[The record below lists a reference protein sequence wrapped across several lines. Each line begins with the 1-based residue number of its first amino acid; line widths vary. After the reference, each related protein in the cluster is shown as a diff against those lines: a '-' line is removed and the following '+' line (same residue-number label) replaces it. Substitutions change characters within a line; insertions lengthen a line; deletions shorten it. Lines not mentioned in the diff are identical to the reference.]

1 MINFQLLNERKEL
14 PLTQNK
20 TTLLTCFLLKF
31 FDVRSGF
38 LKKIFVSIGILSM
51 ASLVVLVLLLLFMD
65 KPPMEDFNKC
75 IEIMTKAK
83 KINAD
88 VYAPE
93 YYQSAETNYKYAF
106 IELRRQNEKLFF
118 QRNFSKARELIVTA
132 IIKAELAQNA
142 SGTNKDTQKAR
153 FLKETE
159 LLRKKLISYHDFFI
173 KLPLRPQTRKDY
185 EFGKL
190 SLEESVNA
198 FEKGDVN
205 KANKKLNEGKSR
217 ISYADAEVNAHL
229 KEYFSR
235 FAKWQQWV
243 ASTISS
249 SAANRS
255 YAFVVDKIK
264 HKGFLYY
271 NGKLSK
277 EFDVEFGRNWIG
289 DKLYAGDNA
298 TPEGR
303 YMVTRK
309 KAGRESGYYKAMML
323 NYPNE
328 EDRAEFAV
336 RRRSGQIPKSRGIG
350 GLIEIHGNG
359 GKGADWTKGCVALS
373 DDKIDELFSKLSVG
387 SPVTI
392 VGSTVSLSD
401 LLN

>member
-1 MINFQLLNERKEL
+1 
-14 PLTQNK
+14 
-20 TTLLTCFLLKF
+20 
-31 FDVRSGF
+31 VRSGF
-38 LKKIFVSIGILSM
+38 IKKIFVSIGILSLV
-51 ASLVVLVLLLLFMD
+51 SLVILVLLILFMD
-65 KPPMEDFNKC
+65 KPPMEDFKKC
-75 IEIMTKAK
+75 NEIMTKAK
-83 KINAD
+83 KVNAD
-88 VYAPE
+88 VYAPD
-93 YYQSAETNYKYAF
+93 YYQAAETNYKYAF
-106 IELRRQNEKLFF
+106 IELKRQNEKLFF
-118 QRNFSKARELIVTA
+118 QRKFSKARELIARA
-132 IIKAELAQNA
+132 ILKAELAQNE

-153 FLKETE
+153 FLKEAE
-159 LLRKKLISYHDFFI
+159 LLRKKLDSYHDFFI
-173 KLPLRPQTRKDY
+173 KLPLRTQTRKDY

-190 SLEESVNA
+190 SVEESLNA
-198 FEKGDVN
+198 FEKGDFM

-235 FAKWQQWV
+235 FSKWQQWV
-243 ASTISS
+243 QSTIAT
-249 SAANRS
+249 SANTRS
-255 YAFVVDKIK
+255 YALVIDKIK

-271 NGKLSK
+271 NGKLNR
-277 EFDVEFGRNWIG
+277 EYDVEFGRNWIG

-303 YMVTRK
+303 YMVSGK
-309 KAGRESGYYKAMML
+309 KNSGKSGYYKAMML
-323 NYPNE
+323 NYPNA
-328 EDRAEFAV
+328 EDRANYAA

-373 DDKIDELFSKLSVG
+373 DDKIDELYGKLSVG

>member
-1 MINFQLLNERKEL
+1 
-14 PLTQNK
+14 
-20 TTLLTCFLLKF
+20 
-31 FDVRSGF
+31 
-38 LKKIFVSIGILSM
+38 
-51 ASLVVLVLLLLFMD
+51 
-65 KPPMEDFNKC
+65 MEDFSKC
-75 IEIMTKAK
+75 NEIMTKAK
-83 KINAD
+83 NSNAD

-93 YYQSAETNYKYAF
+93 YYQAAETNYKYAF
-106 IELRRQNEKLFF
+106 IDLKRQNEKIFF
-118 QRNFSKARELIVTA
+118 QRNYSKARELIILA
-132 IIKAELAQNA
+132 ILKAELAQNA
-142 SGTNKDTQKAR
+142 CGTNKDTQKAR

-159 LLRKKLISYHDFFI
+159 LLRKKLDSYHDFFI
-173 KLPLRPQTRKDY
+173 KLPLRIQTRKDY

-190 SLEESVNA
+190 SVEESLNA
-198 FEKGDVN
+198 FEKGDFM

-243 ASTISS
+243 ASTISA
-249 SAANRS
+249 SATNKC

-271 NGKLSK
+271 NGKLNK
-277 EFDVEFGRNWIG
+277 EYDVEFGRNWIG
-289 DKLYAGDNA
+289 DKQYAGDNA

-303 YMVTRK
+303 YMISRK
-309 KAGRESGYYKAMML
+309 KNSRDSGYYKAMML

-328 EDRAEFAV
+328 EDRANFAA
-336 RRRSGQIPKSRGIG
+336 RIRSGQIPKSRGIG

-359 GKGADWTKGCVALS
+359 GKGVDWTKGCVALS

>member
-1 MINFQLLNERKEL
+1 LYHLNIFSVK
-14 PLTQNK
+14 
-20 TTLLTCFLLKF
+20 
-31 FDVRSGF
+31 SGF
-38 LKKIFVSIGILSM
+38 FKKIFVAIGIISM
-51 ASLVVLVLLLLFMD
+51 SFLIIMVLLILFMD
-65 KPPMEDFNKC
+65 KPPMEDFGKC
-75 IEIMTKAK
+75 NEIMTKAK

-93 YYQSAETNYKYAF
+93 YFQSAETNYRYAF
-106 IELRRQNEKLFF
+106 IELKRQNEKLFF
-118 QRNFSKARELIVTA
+118 KRNYSKARELIALA
-132 IIKAELAQNA
+132 ILKAELARNS

-159 LLRKKLISYHDFFI
+159 LLRKKLDSYHDFFI
-173 KLPLRPQTRKDY
+173 KLPLRIQTRKDY

-190 SLEESVNA
+190 SVEESLNA
-198 FEKGDVN
+198 FEKGDFM

-217 ISYADAEVNAHL
+217 ISYADAEVNEHL

-235 FAKWQQWV
+235 FSKWQHWV
-243 ASTISS
+243 QSTIAT
-249 SAANRS
+249 SASNKC
-255 YAFVVDKIK
+255 YALVIDKIK
-264 HKGFLYY
+264 HKGFLYL
-271 NGKLSK
+271 NGKLNK
-277 EFDVEFGRNWIG
+277 EYDVEFGRNWIG

-303 YMVTRK
+303 YMVSRK
-309 KAGRESGYYKAMML
+309 KSARDSGYYKAMML

-328 EDRAEFAV
+328 EDRANYAA

-350 GLIEIHGNG
+350 GLIEIHGDG
-359 GKGADWTKGCVALS
+359 GKGVDWTKGCVALTN
-373 DDKIDELFSKLSVG
+373 DKIDELYNKLSVG

>member
-1 MINFQLLNERKEL
+1 M
-14 PLTQNK
+14 
-20 TTLLTCFLLKF
+20 
-31 FDVRSGF
+31 DVYTPKKNSVKSGIY
-38 LKKIFVSIGILSM
+38 KKIFVSFGILSL
-51 ASLVVLVLLLLFMD
+51 ASLIVLVLLILFMD
-65 KPPMEDFNKC
+65 SPPMEDFRKC
-75 IEIMTKAK
+75 NEIMSRAK

-93 YYQSAETNYKYAF
+93 YYQAAETNYKYAF
-106 IELRRQNEKLFF
+106 IELKRQNEKLFF
-118 QRNFSKARELIVTA
+118 QRNFSKARELIINA
-132 IIKAELAQNA
+132 ILKAELAQNA

-159 LLRKKLISYHDFFI
+159 LLRKKLDSYHDFFI
-173 KLPLRPQTRKDY
+173 KLPLQIQTRKDY

-190 SLEESVNA
+190 SVEESLNA
-198 FEKGDVN
+198 FEKGDIN
-205 KANKKLNEGKSR
+205 KANQKLNEGKAR

-229 KEYFSR
+229 KEYFAR
-235 FAKWQQWV
+235 FPKWQIWV
-243 ASTISS
+243 KNTIAAS
-249 SAANRS
+249 ANTKS
-255 YAFVVDKIK
+255 YALVIDKIK

-277 EFDVEFGRNWIG
+277 EYDVEFGKNWIG
-289 DKLYAGDNA
+289 DKLYSGDNA

-309 KAGRESGYYKAMML
+309 KNSKDSGYYKAMML

-328 EDRAEFAV
+328 EDRAEFAA
-336 RRRSGQIPKSRGIG
+336 RRRSGQIPRSRGIG

-359 GKGADWTKGCVALS
+359 GKGVDWTRGCVALS
-373 DDKIDELFSKLSVG
+373 DDKIDELYNKLSVG

>member
-1 MINFQLLNERKEL
+1 M
-14 PLTQNK
+14 
-20 TTLLTCFLLKF
+20 
-31 FDVRSGF
+31 RSG
-38 LKKIFVSIGILSM
+38 LYKKIFASIGILILV
-51 ASLVVLVLLLLFMD
+51 SLVVLALLILFMD
-65 KPPMEDFNKC
+65 KPPMEDFSKC
-75 IEIMTKAK
+75 NEIMAKAK
-83 KINAD
+83 NSNAD

-93 YYQSAETNYKYAF
+93 YYQAAETNYKYAF
-106 IELRRQNEKLFF
+106 IDLKRQNEKIFF
-118 QRNFSKARELIVTA
+118 QRNYSKARELIILA
-132 IIKAELAQNA
+132 ILKAELAQNA
-142 SGTNKDTQKAR
+142 CGTNKDTQKAR

-159 LLRKKLISYHDFFI
+159 LLRKKLDSYHDFFI
-173 KLPLRPQTRKDY
+173 KLPLRIQTRKDY

-190 SLEESVNA
+190 SVEESLNA
-198 FEKGDVN
+198 FEKGDFM

-243 ASTISS
+243 ASTISA
-249 SAANRS
+249 SATNKC
-255 YAFVVDKIK
+255 YALVVDKIK

-271 NGKLSK
+271 NGKLNK
-277 EFDVEFGRNWIG
+277 EYDVEFGRNWIG
-289 DKLYAGDNA
+289 DKQYAGDNA

-303 YMVTRK
+303 YMISRK
-309 KAGRESGYYKAMML
+309 KNSRDSGYYKAMML

-328 EDRAEFAV
+328 EDRANFAA
-336 RRRSGQIPKSRGIG
+336 RIRSGQIPKSRGIG

-359 GKGADWTKGCVALS
+359 GKGVDWTKGCVALS

>member
-1 MINFQLLNERKEL
+1 LDA
-14 PLTQNK
+14 
-20 TTLLTCFLLKF
+20 LLKKIS
-31 FDVRSGF
+31 VKSGIY
-38 LKKIFVSIGILSM
+38 KKIFVSTGILSLV
-51 ASLVVLVLLLLFMD
+51 SLVVLALLILFMD
-65 KPPMEDFNKC
+65 KPPMDDFRKC
-75 IEIMTKAK
+75 NEIMTKAK

-88 VYAPE
+88 IYAPE
-93 YYQSAETNYKYAF
+93 YYQAAETNYKYAF
-106 IELRRQNEKLFF
+106 IEVKRQNEKLFF
-118 QRNFSKARELIVTA
+118 QRNYSKARELIVLA
-132 IIKAELAQNA
+132 LLKAELAQNA

-159 LLRKKLISYHDFFI
+159 LLRKKLDSYHDFFI
-173 KLPLRPQTRKDY
+173 KLPLRIQTRKDY

-190 SLEESVNA
+190 SVEESLNA

-205 KANKKLNEGKSR
+205 KANQKLNEGKAR

-229 KEYFSR
+229 KEYFSQ
-235 FAKWQQWV
+235 FSKWQKWV
-243 ASTISS
+243 ANTIATSASTK
-249 SAANRS
+249 S
-255 YAFVVDKIK
+255 YALVIDKIK

-271 NGKLSK
+271 GGKLSK
-277 EFDVEFGRNWIG
+277 EYDVEFGKNWIG
-289 DKLYAGDNA
+289 DKQYAGDNA

-309 KAGRESGYYKAMML
+309 KNSRDSGYYKAMML

-328 EDRAEFAV
+328 EDRANYAE

-359 GKGADWTKGCVALS
+359 GKGVDWTKGCVALT
-373 DDKIDELFSKLSVG
+373 DDKIDELFSKLSIG

>member
-1 MINFQLLNERKEL
+1 M
-14 PLTQNK
+14 
-20 TTLLTCFLLKF
+20 FLLKF
-31 FDVRSGF
+31 LDVRVRLLRNILFYTGIFSSAF
-38 LKKIFVSIGILSM
+38 LIVM
-51 ASLVVLVLLLLFMD
+51 VLLLLFMD

-153 FLKETE
+153 FIKETE
-159 LLRKKLISYHDFFI
+159 LLRKKLVSYHDFFI
-173 KLPLRPQTRKDY
+173 KLPLRIQTRKDY

-198 FEKGDVN
+198 FEKGDIN

-243 ASTISS
+243 ASTIST
-249 SAANRS
+249 SATNRS

-303 YMVTRK
+303 YVVTRK

-328 EDRAEFAV
+328 EDRAEFAA

-373 DDKIDELFSKLSVG
+373 DDKIDDLYSKLSVG

>member
-1 MINFQLLNERKEL
+1 MHHLNY
-14 PLTQNK
+14 
-20 TTLLTCFLLKF
+20 
-31 FDVRSGF
+31 FDVKSGF
-38 LKKIFVSIGILSM
+38 FKKIIISIGIFSF
-51 ASLVVLVLLLLFMD
+51 ASLVVMGLLILFMD

-75 IEIMTKAK
+75 NEIMTKAK
-83 KINAD
+83 KANAD

-93 YYQSAETNYKYAF
+93 YYQAAETNYKYAF
-106 IELRRQNEKLFF
+106 IDLKRQNEKLFF
-118 QRNFSKARELIVTA
+118 QRNFSKARELIILA
-132 IIKAELAQNA
+132 ILKAELALNA

-159 LLRKKLISYHDFFI
+159 LLRKKLDSYHDFFI
-173 KLPLRPQTRKDY
+173 KLPLRIQTRKDY

-190 SLEESVNA
+190 SVEESLNA
-198 FEKGDVN
+198 FEKGDFM

-217 ISYADAEVNAHL
+217 ISYADNEVNANL
-229 KEYFSR
+229 QEYFGR
-235 FAKWQQWV
+235 FPKWQKWV
-243 ASTISS
+243 QSTIATSASTK
-249 SAANRS
+249 S

-271 NGKLSK
+271 NGKLFK
-277 EFDVEFGRNWIG
+277 EYDVEFGKNWIG

-303 YMVTRK
+303 YVVTRK
-309 KAGRESGYYKAMML
+309 KNSRDSGYYKAMML

-328 EDRAEFAV
+328 EDRAEFAA

-359 GKGADWTKGCVALS
+359 GKGVDWTKGCVALS
-373 DDKIDELFSKLSVG
+373 DDKIDELFNKLSVC

-392 VGSTVSLSD
+392 VGSTVSLAE

>member
-1 MINFQLLNERKEL
+1 
-14 PLTQNK
+14 
-20 TTLLTCFLLKF
+20 
-31 FDVRSGF
+31 
-38 LKKIFVSIGILSM
+38 
-51 ASLVVLVLLLLFMD
+51 MD
-65 KPPMEDFNKC
+65 KPPMEDFRKC
-75 IEIMTKAK
+75 NEIMTQAK

-88 VYAPE
+88 IYAPE
-93 YYQSAETNYKYAF
+93 YYQAAETNYKYAL
-106 IELRRQNEKLFF
+106 IEVKRQNEKLFF
-118 QRNFSKARELIVTA
+118 QHNYSKAKELIVLA
-132 IIKAELAQNA
+132 KLKAELAQNA

-159 LLRKKLISYHDFFI
+159 LLRKKLDSYHDFFI
-173 KLPLRPQTRKDY
+173 KLPLRIQTRKDY

-190 SLEESVNA
+190 SVEESLNA

-205 KANKKLNEGKSR
+205 KANQKLNEGKSR

-235 FAKWQQWV
+235 FPKWQKWV
-243 ASTISS
+243 ASTIAT
-249 SAANRS
+249 SASNRS
-255 YAFVVDKIK
+255 YALVIDKIK
-264 HKGFLYY
+264 HKGFLYFG
-271 NGKLSK
+271 GKLNK
-277 EFDVEFGRNWIG
+277 EYDVEFGKNWIG
-289 DKLYAGDNA
+289 DKQYAGDNA

-309 KAGRESGYYKAMML
+309 ARDSGYYKAMLL

-328 EDRAEFAV
+328 EDRANFAE

-359 GKGADWTKGCVALS
+359 GKGVDWTKGCVALT

>member
-1 MINFQLLNERKEL
+1 
-14 PLTQNK
+14 
-20 TTLLTCFLLKF
+20 
-31 FDVRSGF
+31 
-38 LKKIFVSIGILSM
+38 
-51 ASLVVLVLLLLFMD
+51 MD
-65 KPPMEDFNKC
+65 TPPMNDFKKC
-75 IEIMTKAK
+75 NEIMARAK
-83 KINAD
+83 KVNAD
-88 VYAPE
+88 IYAPE

-106 IELRRQNEKLFF
+106 IELKRQNEKMFF
-118 QRNFSKARELIVTA
+118 QKNFSKARELITLS
-132 IIKAELAQNA
+132 ILKAELALNE

-159 LLRKKLISYHDFFI
+159 LLRKKLDSYHDFFI
-173 KLPLRPQTRKDY
+173 KLPLRIQTRKDY

-190 SLEESVNA
+190 SVEESLNA
-198 FEKGDVN
+198 FEKGDIS

-235 FAKWQQWV
+235 FPKWQKWV
-243 ASTISS
+243 ASTIAV
-249 SAANRS
+249 SAATKS
-255 YAFVVDKIK
+255 YAFVIDKIK
-264 HKGFLYY
+264 HKGFLYF

-277 EFDVEFGRNWIG
+277 EYDVEFGKNWIG

-309 KAGRESGYYKAMML
+309 KNSRDSGYYKAMML

-328 EDRAEFAV
+328 EDRAEFAA
-336 RRRSGQIPKSRGIG
+336 RRKSGEIPKSRGIG

-359 GKGADWTKGCVALS
+359 GKGVDWTKGCVALT
-373 DDKIDELFSKLSVG
+373 DEKIDELFSKLSVG

-392 VGSTVSLSD
+392 VGSTVSLFD

>member
-1 MINFQLLNERKEL
+1 
-14 PLTQNK
+14 
-20 TTLLTCFLLKF
+20 
-31 FDVRSGF
+31 
-38 LKKIFVSIGILSM
+38 
-51 ASLVVLVLLLLFMD
+51 
-65 KPPMEDFNKC
+65 
-75 IEIMTKAK
+75 MTKAK
-83 KINAD
+83 TVNAD
-88 VYAPE
+88 IYAPE
-93 YYQSAETNYKYAF
+93 YYLAAETNYKYAF

-118 QRNFSKARELIVTA
+118 QRNFSKARELIILA
-132 IIKAELAQNA
+132 ILKAELAQNA

-159 LLRKKLISYHDFFI
+159 MLRKKLDSYHDFFI
-173 KLPLRPQTRKDY
+173 KLPLRIQTRKDY

-198 FEKGDVN
+198 FESGDIM
-205 KANKKLNEGKSR
+205 KANRKLNEGKAR

-229 KEYFSR
+229 KEYFLKFS
-235 FAKWQQWV
+235 KWQNWV
-243 ASTISS
+243 QGTIAAS
-249 SAANRS
+249 ANNNC
-255 YAFVVDKIK
+255 YALVIDKIK

-271 NGKLSK
+271 DGKLSK
-277 EFDVEFGRNWIG
+277 EYDVEFGRNWIG

-309 KAGRESGYYKAMML
+309 KNSRDSGYYKAMML

-328 EDRAEFAV
+328 EDRAEFAA

-359 GKGADWTKGCVALS
+359 GKGVDWTKGCVALS
-373 DDKIDELFSKLSVG
+373 DDKIDELYSKLSVG
-387 SPVTI
+387 SLVTI

>member
-1 MINFQLLNERKEL
+1 MFSL
-14 PLTQNK
+14 
-20 TTLLTCFLLKF
+20 
-31 FDVRSGF
+31 
-38 LKKIFVSIGILSM
+38 GILSLI
-51 ASLVVLVLLLLFMD
+51 SLIVLVLLILFMD
-65 KPPMEDFNKC
+65 TPPMDDFKKC
-75 IEIMTKAK
+75 NEVMTKAK

-88 VYAPE
+88 IYAPE

-106 IELRRQNEKLFF
+106 IELKRQNEKLFF
-118 QRNFSKARELIVTA
+118 QRNFSKARELIVLATL
-132 IIKAELAQNA
+132 KAELAQNA

-159 LLRKKLISYHDFFI
+159 LLRKKLDSYHDFFI
-173 KLPLRPQTRKDY
+173 KLPLRIQTRKDY

-190 SLEESVNA
+190 SVEESLNA
-198 FEKGDVN
+198 FEKGDVA

-229 KEYFSR
+229 KEYFLR
-235 FAKWQQWV
+235 FPKWQKWV
-243 ASTISS
+243 ESTIATSASTK
-249 SAANRS
+249 S

-271 NGKLSK
+271 NGKIAK
-277 EFDVEFGRNWIG
+277 EYDVEFGKNWIG

-303 YMVTRK
+303 YLVTGK
-309 KAGRESGYYKAMML
+309 KNSGNSGYYKAMML
-323 NYPNE
+323 NYPNA
-328 EDRAEFAV
+328 EDRAEFAE
-336 RRRSGQIPKSRGIG
+336 RRRTGQIPKSRGIG

-359 GKGADWTKGCVALS
+359 GKGVDWTKGCVALS
-373 DDKIDELFSKLSVG
+373 DDKIDELYSKLSVG

>member
-1 MINFQLLNERKEL
+1 MK
-14 PLTQNK
+14 
-20 TTLLTCFLLKF
+20 
-31 FDVRSGF
+31 SGF
-38 LKKIFVSIGILSM
+38 FKKLFFYIGILSLL
-51 ASLVVLVLLLLFMD
+51 SLIVLVLLILFMD
-65 KPPMEDFNKC
+65 KPPMEDFRKC
-75 IEIMTKAK
+75 NEVMTGAK

-93 YYQSAETNYKYAF
+93 YYQAAETNYKYAF
-106 IELRRQNEKLFF
+106 IELKRQNEKLFF
-118 QRNFSKARELIVTA
+118 QRNFSKARELIA
-132 IIKAELAQNA
+132 IAILKAELAQNA

-159 LLRKKLISYHDFFI
+159 LLRKKLDSYHDFFI
-173 KLPLRPQTRKDY
+173 KLPLRTQTRKDY

-190 SLEESVNA
+190 SVEESLNA
-198 FEKGDVN
+198 FEKGDIA

-217 ISYADAEVNAHL
+217 ISYADAEVNAQL
-229 KEYFSR
+229 QEYFLR
-235 FAKWQQWV
+235 FTKWQIWV
-243 ASTISS
+243 KTTIALSAS
-249 SAANRS
+249 NKS
-255 YAFVVDKIK
+255 YALVVDKIK

-271 NGKLSK
+271 NGKQIK
-277 EFDVEFGRNWIG
+277 DYDVEFGKNWIG

-303 YMVTRK
+303 YIVTRK
-309 KAGRESGYYKAMML
+309 KGSRDSGYYKAMML

-328 EDRAEFAV
+328 EDRAEFAA

-359 GKGADWTKGCVALS
+359 GKGVDWTKGCVALS
-373 DDKIDELFSKLSVG
+373 DDKIDELYSKLSVG